1 MSCCIKH
8 RNVGV
13 TMILRHRCKESVI
26 KVGDHVRIREFRRQ
40 HKLHPDFTNDMFVVE
55 QLVGKNA
62 VKLTDGR
69 VWNLRDC
76 LNENTPVVE
85 GEENTVDDFDEPQLI
100 DLSLGL
106 NDDIPYLLVR
116 HLQLLF
122 VVLDVLRS
130 LEFSLVR
137 REGGNVM
144 YVHVCM

>member
-1 MSCCIKH
+1 
-8 RNVGV
+8 
-13 TMILRHRCKESVI
+13 MILRHRCKESVI

-40 HKLHPDFTNDMFVVE
+40 HKLQPDFTNDMFVVE

-85 GEENTVDDFDEPQLI
+85 REENTVDDFDEPQLI